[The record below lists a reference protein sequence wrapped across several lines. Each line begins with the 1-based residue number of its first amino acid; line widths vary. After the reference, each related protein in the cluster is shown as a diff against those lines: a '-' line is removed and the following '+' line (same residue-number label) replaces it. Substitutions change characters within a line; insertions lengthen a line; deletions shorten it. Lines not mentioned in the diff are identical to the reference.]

1 MHNKIYRMCHLI
13 YPNMHLFNFS
23 TLTITPSIFWT
34 EHYDRLNACSGKLNG
49 TCGKFYVAFNKC
61 TLVLPN
67 VYTDLPIYFFVCK
80 HIVPNIVCTRLA
92 GKKQHVSFVSF
103 KVD

>member
-49 TCGKFYVAFNKC
+49 TCGKFYCAFNKC

-67 VYTDLPIYFFVCK
+67 VYTDLPIYFFVCMLLKLAFQSGTTFGSIAK
-80 HIVPNIVCTRLA
+80 HYISV
-92 GKKQHVSFVSF
+92 
-103 KVD
+103 